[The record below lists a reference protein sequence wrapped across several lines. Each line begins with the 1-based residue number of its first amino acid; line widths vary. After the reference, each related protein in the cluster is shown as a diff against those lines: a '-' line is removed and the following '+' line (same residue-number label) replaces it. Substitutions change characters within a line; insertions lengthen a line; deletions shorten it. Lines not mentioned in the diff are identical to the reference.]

1 MFSRLRQALWGDLT
15 KEEFKKFGMLSL
27 TFLFIIGTYW
37 LMRPLKDALFMKIV
51 GKLYIPWAKMASL
64 FVLVPLIMLY
74 SKLVDMVEKHKLFY
88 VICSIY
94 GVLFA
99 GIAFCLAD
107 PTMGLTNTVPNKN
120 RILGWVIYLAIESF
134 GSLVVALF
142 WSFVASATDT
152 SAAKRGYP
160 LIIAGAQIGSI
171 TGPTLATQATR
182 IGLPQLAGIIALG
195 ILIVPFLIK
204 SFVSTYPAANTD
216 AGTGKEAKKPTG
228 MTEGL
233 RLLLARP
240 YLLGIL
246 GIATLYEV
254 IGTILD
260 YQMKFIADETYAS
273 AEQVAEF
280 LGLFGQSANLLA
292 LVFALVGTSFF
303 IRRFGLTFCLVMF
316 PLAVAG
322 VVLYVWF
329 NPSLWVLFGAM
340 VVIKGLSYALNNPCK
355 EIMYIPTSKDVKF
368 KAKGWIDAFGGRSA
382 KATGSGINAMFTQMV
397 DLMFFGSLISLGIV
411 GFWIF
416 IALYVGRTNASLV
429 KEGKIID

>member
-15 KEEFKKFGMLSL
+15 TEEFKKFGMLSL

-99 GIAFCLAD
+99 SIAYCLAD
-107 PTMGLTNTVPNKN
+107 PTMGLTNNVPNKN

-182 IGLPQLAGIIALG
+182 IGLPQLAVVIAVG

-204 SFVSTYPAANTD
+204 SFVGSYPSANTD
-216 AGTGKEAKKPTG
+216 AGKETKKPTG

-246 GIATLYEV
+246 GVATLYEV

-316 PLAVAG
+316 PLAVAA

-382 KATGSGINAMFTQMV
+382 KATGSGVNALFTQMV

-411 GFWIF
+411 GVWIF
-416 IALYVGRTNASLV
+416 IALYVGRTNAMLV